1 MGDAAYD
8 EAYAKLE
15 ALVQTAKETDR
26 DPYTDESL
34 QALDEALAAAEEA
47 LENGE
52 TEELL
57 AAWEKLEKA
66 LQNLA
71 VKPHEH
77 TWGDW
82 TVTKEAD
89 CFHDGL
95 KTRTCTGCG
104 ETEVTI
110 IPANSEN
117 CPSKSFTDLDAK
129 RWYHQG
135 VDYALSHG
143 IMEGMSG
150 SLFQPDGILTRGQLV
165 TMLYRMAESPAVEG
179 KTPFTDVAEGSFY
192 TEAVAWAYSN
202 GIVKGMTAT
211 TFAPNASVTREQLV
225 TFLYRYAKLQGEDV
239 TVTGELKGY
248 TDTDKLGDFAMEAMT
263 WAVENEIINGMGG
276 GKLAPKDTATR
287 AQFAT
292 VLMRFLDKN

>member
-1 MGDAAYD
+1 M
-8 EAYAKLE
+8 
-15 ALVQTAKETDR
+15 
-26 DPYTDESL
+26 
-34 QALDEALAAAEEA
+34 
-47 LENGE
+47 
-52 TEELL
+52 
-57 AAWEKLEKA
+57 
-66 LQNLA
+66 
-71 VKPHEH
+71 
-77 TWGDW
+77 
-82 TVTKEAD
+82 TKEAD

-104 ETEVTI
+104 ETGNDY
-110 IPANSEN
+110 PANSEN

-129 RWYHQG
+129 LVSPGRRLRSFPWHYG
-135 VDYALSHG
+135 
-143 IMEGMSG
+143 GMSG

-179 KTPFTDVAEGSFY
+179 RPPLPMWRRAASTPRLLPGPTAMGLSR
-192 TEAVAWAYSN
+192 
-202 GIVKGMTAT
+202 GMTAT